1 MCSTVKSFQS
11 FKNQENLSSTM
22 SELALKRIAENKA
35 RHARGEDARELNLGD
50 YWITKLPDLS
60 DMGWVVS
67 INLSNNEIR
76 NYDFLGDLPNLQFL
90 NLSNNKIRNGDFL
103 KGLTNLQSLNL
114 SSNQISNGDFLKS
127 LPNLQSLYLGSNQIS
142 NGDFLKGLTKL
153 QTLNLSYNQI
163 SNGDFLKGL
172 KKLQTLNLRNNKI
185 SNGDFLKGLTNL
197 QSLNLSYNQIRNGD
211 FLKELVNLQS
221 LDLSFNKISNYDFL
235 KGLTNLQTL
244 NLRNN
249 KISNGDFLKG
259 LSNLQTLDLSVNQ
272 ISNGD
277 FLKGLSNLQTL
288 NLSHNQISN
297 YDFLK
302 GLPNLQSLHL
312 RRNQISDGDFLKGLS
327 NLQTLDL
334 RGNKIS
340 NGDFLK
346 GLSNLQTLD
355 LSSNKISDGDFLK
368 GLTNLQALDLSYNQ
382 IRNYDFL
389 KELSNLQTLDLSVN
403 QISNGDFLKG
413 LSNLKSLDLSFNQI
427 SDGDFLKGLSNL
439 QSLDLSFNQIS
450 DGDFLRSLTN
460 LQTLDLRSNQISS
473 LEPCLL
479 LIKKGVP
486 VILDSDNYDGCINFY
501 NNPLTNPPLEIV
513 AQGNA
518 AILRY
523 FEELETTK
531 AEDIRPLNEAKLIV
545 IGQPRAGKT
554 SLRYKLCDTERELPQ
569 QDESTRG
576 IDIELQSFSYTDEAG
591 AAQNFQYHIWDFG
604 GQQIY
609 HATHRFFLTKR
620 TVYVAVV
627 DTDVND
633 KQNDLDYW
641 LHMIELMGDGS
652 PVLLVQNQKNDRSIE
667 VSDALRNRFRHI
679 LVAKDYELNLA
690 RLQQQKN
697 PKFDTRR
704 LADFKLFKKDIQR
717 IFEQQAPILMSR
729 FKNDT
734 RQALERISK
743 EKPVLELAEYRA
755 VCAENGL
762 EDPMAQMDLL
772 RTLHNLGI
780 CLWYEGYDFLERIV
794 ILQNRW
800 ATDAVFKVLDN
811 ETVKKEKGH
820 FRRSQL
826 KQIWADKEYE
836 GRVSELVA
844 LMRQFKLCYQIGET
858 DEFIVPQLL
867 DKNPPP
873 DFSRDSI
880 RRGGVRMVIEYEFM
894 PRGIMTQFVVAM
906 HRQISGGQR
915 HAWETGF
922 AVQTKHPPS
931 AIGMAEESY
940 DSRKLELWAKGPGAG
955 LLLQQMLGELDKI
968 HESFNRLRYTKLIP
982 CNCERCGAPGAT
994 RIKEFDYDEI
1004 LLEMYENRQPGIRCS
1019 YGNQTVPFEQLLGVL
1034 GFTPQ
1039 QTERDFRRNERGHEQ
1054 HFHLYAHDAMA
1065 HEKLDRLERSME
1077 TIEQNTF
1084 VIQSNQ
1090 HVHTRLLQ
1098 TALELAAA
1106 QRTLLDGIIEKVDAL
1121 PASDHTDVA
1130 RIDEF
1135 LQAQFGRLLERL
1147 PDEHT
1152 IVAAWKAANEAA
1164 PHETDMKWTL
1174 KVKIPLIFADIE
1186 KDLSWDGKKML
1197 ESIREEF
1204 QSYAKGERSFR
1215 ELFWEG

>member
-1 MCSTVKSFQS
+1 
-11 FKNQENLSSTM
+11 M
-22 SELALKRIAENKA
+22 SGLALKRIAENKA
-35 RHARGEDARELNLGD
+35 RHARGEDARLLGLAFCE
-50 YWITKLPDLS
+50 ITELPDLS
-60 DMGWVVS
+60 DMDWVETLD
-67 INLSNNEIR
+67 LSA
-76 NYDFLGDLPNLQFL
+76 
-90 NLSNNKIRNGDFL
+90 
-103 KGLTNLQSLNL
+103 
-114 SSNQISNGDFLKS
+114 
-127 LPNLQSLYLGSNQIS
+127 NQIS
-142 NGDFLKGLTKL
+142 NGDFLKGLP
-153 QTLNLSYNQI
+153 
-163 SNGDFLKGL
+163 
-172 KKLQTLNLRNNKI
+172 
-185 SNGDFLKGLTNL
+185 NL
-197 QSLNLSYNQIRNGD
+197 QSLELSY
-211 FLKELVNLQS
+211 
-221 LDLSFNKISNYDFL
+221 
-235 KGLTNLQTL
+235 
-244 NLRNN
+244 
-249 KISNGDFLKG
+249 
-259 LSNLQTLDLSVNQ
+259 
-272 ISNGD
+272 
-277 FLKGLSNLQTL
+277 
-288 NLSHNQISN
+288 NQISN

-302 GLPNLQSLHL
+302 ELP
-312 RRNQISDGDFLKGLS
+312 
-327 NLQTLDL
+327 
-334 RGNKIS
+334 
-340 NGDFLK
+340 
-346 GLSNLQTLD
+346 NLQTLD
-355 LSSNKISDGDFLK
+355 LS
-368 GLTNLQALDLSYNQ
+368 Y
-382 IRNYDFL
+382 
-389 KELSNLQTLDLSVN
+389 N

-413 LSNLKSLDLSFNQI
+413 LSNLKSLNLSLNQI
-427 SDGDFLKGLSNL
+427 SNGDFLKGLSNL
-439 QSLDLSFNQIS
+439 QSLILRRNQIS
-450 DGDFLRSLTN
+450 DGDFLVNLTGLTTIDLAEN
-460 LQTLDLRSNQISS
+460 KIEDLR
-473 LEPCLL
+473 PLL
-479 LIKKGVP
+479 YFIREKEMEIVSKG
-486 VILDSDNYDGCINFY
+486 LYDARKGEINITD
-501 NNPLTNPPLEIV
+501 NPLTNPPLEIV

-531 AEDIRPLNEAKLIV
+531 VEDIRPLNEAKLIV

-697 PKFDTRR
+697 PKFDTKR

-755 VCAENGL
+755 FCVENGL
-762 EDPMAQMDLL
+762 EDPLAQMDLL

-820 FRRSQL
+820 FRRNQL
-826 KQIWADKEYE
+826 NQIWADKEYE

-844 LMRQFKLCYQIGET
+844 LMKQFKLCYQIGET

-880 RRGGVRMVIEYEFM
+880 RQGGVRMVIEYEFM

-940 DSRKLELWAKGPGAG
+940 DSRKLELWAKGTGAG

-1039 QTERDFRRNERGHEQ
+1039 QTERDFRRGERASDFNVHVHVQ
-1054 HFHLYAHDAMA
+1054 DRKA
-1065 HEKLDRLERSME
+1065 HEMLEKLIHTTDSIE
-1077 TIEQNTF
+1077 TLSNI
-1084 VIQSNQ
+1084 IQSNQ

-1121 PASDHTDVA
+1121 PPSDDTDVA

-1152 IVAAWKAANEAA
+1152 IVAAWKEANEAA

-1197 ESIREEF
+1197 KSIREEF